1 MGGGVIKRDIK
12 YWKWKD
18 IERARHNEKENN
30 RIGNRIKERDREKET
45 ERKKEIGRRK
55 HKERKR

>member
-1 MGGGVIKRDIK
+1 MGGGGVIKRDIK

-45 ERKKEIGRRK
+45 ERKR
-55 HKERKR
+55 